1 MLHFYDFKTNK
12 QETFGNGVF
21 QKLKDIFKVDDI
33 SSNIITLGAL
43 ELGDPTHPLNFVLF
57 PEESYWISSP
67 IINSYIEVG
76 FYHNKVK
83 LSSIQIRTTY
93 RDLFNTYTFYGINNG
108 EEPIEIGK
116 GNIKSED
123 YKDVNAFV
131 DYDYPIN
138 NLNSWNR
145 IRIQGDGQRAAK
157 DYYLVIHLLE
167 LQGQFF
173 ANNLYVT
180 CNKNFKIHFNL
191 NELYVFLIKF

>member
-1 MLHFYDFKTNK
+1 MLSFAGNAYEYFCDFYRGTS
-12 QETFGNGVF
+12 G
-21 QKLKDIFKVDDI
+21 
-33 SSNIITLGAL
+33 
-43 ELGDPTHPLNFVLF
+43 
-57 PEESYWISSP
+57 
-67 IINSYIEVG
+67 
-76 FYHNKVK
+76 
-83 LSSIQIRTTY
+83 
-93 RDLFNTYTFYGINNG
+93 
-108 EEPIEIGK
+108 
-116 GNIKSED
+116 ED